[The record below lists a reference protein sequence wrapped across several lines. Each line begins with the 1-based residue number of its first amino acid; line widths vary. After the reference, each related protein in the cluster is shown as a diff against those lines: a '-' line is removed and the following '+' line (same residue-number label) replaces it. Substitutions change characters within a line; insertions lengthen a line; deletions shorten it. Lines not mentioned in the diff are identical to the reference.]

1 MAALVSG
8 GCSPSQ
14 PVGSEPQDSTL
25 VLPTQGD
32 DPTMTPLAMG
42 LQRLIEKA
50 KDDLAKRLS
59 ITVAEISVVEAGEVV
74 WPDASLGCPKMGVMY
89 AQTLTPGFLIT
100 LEAGGQQYFFHT
112 DEKSTVVLC
121 IEDNLPDFPL
131 TPGQIQ
137 DGKPWMPVN

>member
-1 MAALVSG
+1 
-8 GCSPSQ
+8 
-14 PVGSEPQDSTL
+14 
-25 VLPTQGD
+25 
-32 DPTMTPLAMG
+32 
-42 LQRLIEKA
+42 
-50 KDDLAKRLS
+50 
-59 ITVAEISVVEAGEVV
+59 
-74 WPDASLGCPKMGVMY
+74 MY